1 MKSVR
6 SPDFRK
12 LCENLPKDIQTL
24 ATEKYTLW
32 KSDARYVTGANL
44 HLSGGW
50 GI

>member
-12 LCENLPKDIQTL
+12 LFENLPKDIQTL

-32 KSDARYVTGANL
+32 KSDPR
-44 HLSGGW
+44 HLSPHLNLLVSIGQ
-50 GI
+50 